1 MVVYIDPKFIAQTE
15 MNVLIERHPD
25 ITFTNDDQNTDI
37 EVLMI
42 PWPKYITKERLDR
55 LPNVKWIQLLSAGY
69 DGTDFD
75 LIHEKKLIFTNAK
88 DIYHISMAE
97 DVLGK
102 ILFLN
107 RNYGHYY
114 DNMKQGIWHPIRRE
128 PELFESTVGILGTGS
143 IGQTIASRLK
153 AFNTHIIGYRQTKES
168 VPFFDEI
175 VSDEEGLIHL
185 LKQSDYV
192 IITLPLSEKTKH
204 LIDKEKL
211 SYLKKN
217 AILINVARGDIIDQ
231 DALLECLKKGSFR
244 GAGLD
249 VTTPEPLPPNHELWT
264 LPNVL
269 ITPHNSSSSPKLL
282 SRLVELMDD
291 NLKRYKL
298 NHPLK
303 FIVKE

>member
-1 MVVYIDPKFIAQTE
+1 
-15 MNVLIERHPD
+15 
-25 ITFTNDDQNTDI
+25 
-37 EVLMI
+37 
-42 PWPKYITKERLDR
+42 
-55 LPNVKWIQLLSAGY
+55 
-69 DGTDFD
+69 
-75 LIHEKKLIFTNAK
+75 
-88 DIYHISMAE
+88 
-97 DVLGK
+97 
-102 ILFLN
+102 
-107 RNYGHYY
+107 
-114 DNMKQGIWHPIRRE
+114 MKQGIWHPIRRE
-128 PELFESTVGILGTGS
+128 PELYESTVGILGTGS

-153 AFNTHIIGYRQTKES
+153 AFNTHNIGYRQTKES

-204 LIDKEKL
+204 MIDKEKL

-217 AILINVARGDIIDQ
+217 AVLINVARGDIIDQ
-231 DALLECLKKGSFR
+231 EALVECLKKGSIR

-249 VTTPEPLPPNHELWT
+249 VTTPEPLPPNHELWA

-291 NLKRYKL
+291 NLTRYKM
-298 NHPLK
+298 NQPLK